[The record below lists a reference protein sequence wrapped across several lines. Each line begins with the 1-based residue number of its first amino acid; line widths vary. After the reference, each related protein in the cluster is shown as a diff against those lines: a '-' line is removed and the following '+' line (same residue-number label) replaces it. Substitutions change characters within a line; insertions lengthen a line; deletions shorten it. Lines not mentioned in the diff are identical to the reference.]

1 MLLLTLGQ
9 LTFFIALDRHN
20 LSQFFIK
27 CWQLFESSVLNLN
40 VSEYIQVIMA
50 LEEGVQL
57 SVMNSIQEV
66 SFVVKTNTHYW
77 KKFKISTRNRML
89 ALLKVSSWRHDLRF
103 LYCHLL
109 ESLGILFPGIFK
121 VLRQFFFSRFSDD
134 LREIEVN

>member
-66 SFVVKTNTHYW
+66 NFV
-77 KKFKISTRNRML
+77 FKIKTQ
-89 ALLKVSSWRHDLRF
+89 
-103 LYCHLL
+103 Y
-109 ESLGILFPGIFK
+109 
-121 VLRQFFFSRFSDD
+121 
-134 LREIEVN
+134 